1 VVSQLQEMVV
11 VTFFSVPSNLLV
23 LSAIVSLVLLVLHR
37 RAGAILAVLSLAALA
52 ISGFSPL
59 GNAADAA
66 RTAVSGAS
74 LSPLK
79 VS

>member
-1 VVSQLQEMVV
+1 MVV

-59 GNAADAA
+59 GNMLL
-66 RTAVSGAS
+66 T
-74 LSPLK
+74 PLEQRFPEQ
-79 VS
+79 VYPH